1 MRHRRSRGDNSLM
14 FKNIL
19 VGVDGSK
26 HAEQALAE
34 AVDLARQSGAAVTAI
49 TAFPNIAPWVYV
61 GGFGGLV
68 PPESLDD
75 LHEESRREHT
85 RMLDEQVE
93 RLGGGVEIQKIVIQ
107 GSPAD
112 AILDQ
117 AKRGGHDLIAI
128 GSRGRG
134 ELRSLLLGSVSHHVL
149 QSSPVPV
156 LVVHAA
162 EAEST
167 D

>member
-1 MRHRRSRGDNSLM
+1 M

-26 HAEQALAE
+26 HAEKALEE
-34 AVDLARQSGAAVTAI
+34 AVDLARQSGASVTAI

-85 RMLDEQVE
+85 RMLDDLVE
-93 RLGGGVEIQKIVIQ
+93 RLGSAVEIEKVVVQ
-107 GSPAD
+107 GSAAE
-112 AILDQ
+112 AIVEQ
-117 AKRGGHDLIAI
+117 AKNGGHDLIAI

-134 ELRSLLLGSVSHHVL
+134 ELRSLLLGGVSHRVL
-149 QSSPVPV
+149 ETSPIPV

-162 EAEST
+162 ESGNSE
-167 D
+167 